1 MGRTLF
7 LNFIFN
13 KYVQLLFLS
22 VDIIVSGYGTAA
34 ADRFL
39 SQKTY
44 RSSILDSY
52 CFKKSSEIRGLALKF
67 PQPYSPNFNAAL
79 WLGF

>member
-1 MGRTLF
+1 M
-7 LNFIFN
+7 
-13 KYVQLLFLS
+13 QLLFLS
-22 VDIIVSGYGTAA
+22 VDIILSGYGTAA

-44 RSSILDSY
+44 RSSFLDSY
-52 CFKKSSEIRGLALKF
+52 SFKKSSGIGGLVLKF
-67 PQPYSPNFNAAL
+67 PQPYSANFNAAL